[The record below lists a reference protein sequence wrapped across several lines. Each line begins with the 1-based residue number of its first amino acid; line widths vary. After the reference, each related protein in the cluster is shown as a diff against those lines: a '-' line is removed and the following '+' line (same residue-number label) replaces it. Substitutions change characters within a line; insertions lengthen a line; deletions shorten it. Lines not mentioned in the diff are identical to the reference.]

1 MIHKSYLVEENF
13 ENIKN
18 NLILFYGENLGLMD
32 DFKNKIL
39 DINAR
44 HQILRFSQDDI
55 LKNLDIFIQEIK
67 NVSLFNDKK
76 IFLINN
82 VNDKIFKIIQEI
94 IPDINENKFFLF
106 AEILDK
112 KSKLRNFF
120 EKEKKTDIIPCYE
133 DNYLSI
139 KNIIK
144 KKLKDYTGLTSEII
158 NMITENCNN
167 NRIKLK
173 NEIQKIKTYFDNKI
187 IDSNKLMDLL
197 NLQENENF
205 NNVKDSAFNGKKQ
218 NTNQLLNTTIIES
231 EKSTLYV
238 TSIYQRL
245 IKLREIIDKNTD
257 NNIEK
262 TINKIRPPIFWKD
275 KPNIANQAKIWNK
288 DKLNKA
294 INITYDIELKIK
306 SNSNLDRKIMLKKL
320 IVDVCNLAN
329 S

>member
-32 DFKNKIL
+32 DFKNKIF

-55 LKNLDIFIQEIK
+55 FKNLDIFIQEIK

-82 VNDKIFKIIQEI
+82 VNDKILKVIQEI

-120 EKEKKTDIIPCYE
+120 ENEKKTDIIPCYE

-144 KKLKDYTGLTSEII
+144 KKLKGYTGLTPEII
-158 NMITENCNN
+158 GMITENCNN

-187 IDSNKLMDLL
+187 INSNKLMDLL

-205 NNVKDSAFNGKKQ
+205 NNVKDSAFNGKNQ
-218 NTNQLLNTTIIES
+218 STNQLLNTTIIES
-231 EKSTLYV
+231 EKSTLYLA
-238 TSIYQRL
+238 SIYQRL

-275 KPNIANQAKIWNK
+275 KPTITNQAKIWNK

>member
-55 LKNLDIFIQEIK
+55 LKNLNIFIQEIK

-82 VNDKIFKIIQEI
+82 VNDKIFKVIQEI

-120 EKEKKTDIIPCYE
+120 ERKK
-133 DNYLSI
+133 
-139 KNIIK
+139 
-144 KKLKDYTGLTSEII
+144 
-158 NMITENCNN
+158 
-167 NRIKLK
+167 NRH
-173 NEIQKIKTYFDNKI
+173 Y
-187 IDSNKLMDLL
+187 S
-197 NLQENENF
+197 
-205 NNVKDSAFNGKKQ
+205 
-218 NTNQLLNTTIIES
+218 
-231 EKSTLYV
+231 
-238 TSIYQRL
+238 
-245 IKLREIIDKNTD
+245 
-257 NNIEK
+257 
-262 TINKIRPPIFWKD
+262 
-275 KPNIANQAKIWNK
+275 
-288 DKLNKA
+288 
-294 INITYDIELKIK
+294 
-306 SNSNLDRKIMLKKL
+306 ML
-320 IVDVCNLAN
+320 
-329 S
+329 

>member
-55 LKNLDIFIQEIK
+55 LKNLDFFIQEIK

-144 KKLKDYTGLTSEII
+144 KKLKDYTGLTPEII

-173 NEIQKIKTYFDNKI
+173 NEIRKIKTYFDNKI
-187 IDSNKLMDLL
+187 IDSNKLMNLL

-205 NNVKDSAFNGKKQ
+205 NNVKDSAFNGKNQ

-231 EKSTLYV
+231 EKSTLY
-238 TSIYQRL
+238 
-245 IKLREIIDKNTD
+245 
-257 NNIEK
+257 
-262 TINKIRPPIFWKD
+262 W
-275 KPNIANQAKIWNK
+275 
-288 DKLNKA
+288 
-294 INITYDIELKIK
+294 
-306 SNSNLDRKIMLKKL
+306 
-320 IVDVCNLAN
+320 
-329 S
+329 

>member
-1 MIHKSYLVEENF
+1 MIKF
-13 ENIKN
+13 
-18 NLILFYGENLGLMD
+18 
-32 DFKNKIL
+32 FK
-39 DINAR
+39 
-44 HQILRFSQDDI
+44 
-55 LKNLDIFIQEIK
+55 
-67 NVSLFNDKK
+67 V
-76 IFLINN
+76 
-82 VNDKIFKIIQEI
+82 IQEI

-112 KSKLRNFF
+112 KSKLRIFL
-120 EKEKKTDIIPCYE
+120 KKKKTDIIPCYE

-205 NNVKDSAFNGKKQ
+205 NNVKDSAFNGKNQ

-238 TSIYQRL
+238 SSIYQRL

-275 KPNIANQAKIWNK
+275 KPTITNQAKIWNK

>member
-1 MIHKSYLVEENF
+1 
-13 ENIKN
+13 
-18 NLILFYGENLGLMD
+18 
-32 DFKNKIL
+32 
-39 DINAR
+39 
-44 HQILRFSQDDI
+44 
-55 LKNLDIFIQEIK
+55 
-67 NVSLFNDKK
+67 
-76 IFLINN
+76 
-82 VNDKIFKIIQEI
+82 
-94 IPDINENKFFLF
+94 
-106 AEILDK
+106 
-112 KSKLRNFF
+112 
-120 EKEKKTDIIPCYE
+120 
-133 DNYLSI
+133 
-139 KNIIK
+139 
-144 KKLKDYTGLTSEII
+144 
-158 NMITENCNN
+158 MITENCNN

-173 NEIQKIKTYFDNKI
+173 NEIRKIKTYFDNKI

-231 EKSTLYV
+231 EKSTLYL

-262 TINKIRPPIFWKD
+262 TISKIRPPIFWKD
-275 KPNIANQAKIWNK
+275 KHTITNQAKIWSK